1 MKDIIWAVVILVIAL
16 GVSAWYKASQKS
28 KGNIIDRA
36 KDFAEYA
43 EIFTLKPITDEEF
56 MAAIKKANFP
66 AVNNTKVSRAES
78 GAIYLEVGSYFK
90 SKITPKEKTEDKSVY
105 RYEFISWSSKHGKPE
120 HDIEMNRQMTSV
132 EKMFLDL
139 DPNTQV
145 ATVKNEIKTKR
156 DLF

>member
-43 EIFTLKPITDEEF
+43 EIFTLRPITDEEF
-56 MAAIKKANFP
+56 MEAIRKANFR
-66 AVNNTKVSRAES
+66 ATNNTKVSRGES
-78 GAIYLEVGSYFK
+78 GAVYLEVGSYFK
-90 SKITPKEKTEDKSVY
+90 SKITPKETTEDKSVY

-120 HDIEMNRQMTSV
+120 HDIEMNKQMTMV

-139 DPNTQV
+139 DPGTQV
-145 ATVKNEIKTKR
+145 ASVKNEIKTKR
-156 DLF
+156 SLI